1 MTRFDQ
7 QPGRG
12 TDHDEGGDDQATEL
26 FAELRALDRD
36 TARYDELRDELVT
49 RFLPVAHRLARR
61 FRNRGEA
68 MEDLEQVATLGLINA
83 VDRFDPGRGADF
95 LSFAVPTVLG
105 ELRRHFRDATWSMR
119 VPRRLKELHLA
130 ISGAV
135 GELSQR
141 LGRAPTPTE
150 IAHHLEL
157 PKEEVFA
164 GLEVSLAQRSA
175 SLDEALQQG
184 EQEGLSLGDTIG
196 SDDPQLSAVDERE
209 SLHPLLDHLP
219 ERERKIL
226 VLRFVHNLTQTQ
238 IAEQVGVSQMHVSR
252 LLGKTLTRLRQGLSR
267 DDR

>member
-1 MTRFDQ
+1 VT
-7 QPGRG
+7 GS
-12 TDHDEGGDDQATEL
+12 DERLQEAARAQDADDQSAEL
-26 FAELRALDRD
+26 FAELRSLEPG
-36 TARYDELRDELVT
+36 TARHGEARDQLVT

-61 FRNRGEA
+61 FRNRGES

-83 VDRFDPGRGADF
+83 VDRFDPARGTDF

-141 LGRAPTPTE
+141 LGRAPTPSE
-150 IAHHLEL
+150 IAAHLEL
-157 PKEEVFA
+157 PKEDVFA

-196 SDDPQLSAVDERE
+196 SDDPHLAAVDERE
-209 SLHPLLDHLP
+209 SLHPLLECLP

-252 LLGKTLTRLRQGLSR
+252 LLSKTLEKLRHGLGR
-267 DDR
+267 ER

>member
-1 MTRFDQ
+1 MTRW
-7 QPGRG
+7 
-12 TDHDEGGDDQATEL
+12 DEHPRQEACHEHGEDDQSGER
-26 FAELRALDRD
+26 FAELRGLDRNS
-36 TARYDELRDELVT
+36 ARYAELRDELVT
-49 RFLPVAHRLARR
+49 HFLPVAQRLARR
-61 FRNRGEA
+61 FRNRGES

-83 VDRFDPGRGADF
+83 VDRFDPDRGADF

-105 ELRRHFRDATWSMR
+105 ELRRHFRDATWSIR

-141 LGRAPTPTE
+141 LGRAPTPSE
-150 IAHHLEL
+150 IAEHLEL
-157 PKEEVFA
+157 PREDVFA

-196 SDDPQLSAVDERE
+196 SEDPQLAAVDERE

-252 LLGKTLTRLRQGLSR
+252 LLSKTLTRLREGL
-267 DDR
+267 DRGR